1 MVRPRYPLPN
11 IGNVMSNKTS
21 EIAAK
26 HGGGMYNLVLVASA
40 RVRELK
46 KGHAPKIVTKQGTT
60 MTALQEIEE
69 GHINVKDYLKKL
81 K

>member
-1 MVRPRYPLPN
+1 
-11 IGNVMSNKTS
+11 MSNKTS
-21 EIAAK
+21 EYAAK
-26 HGGGMYNLVLVASA
+26 RASGIYNLVLVASQ

-46 KGHAPKIVTKQGTT
+46 NKHAPKIVTKSGAT

-69 GHINVKDYLKKL
+69 GHINTREYLKKI

>member
-1 MVRPRYPLPN
+1 
-11 IGNVMSNKTS
+11 MSNKTS
-21 EIAAK
+21 EDAAK
-26 HGGGMYNLVLVASA
+26 CAGGIYNLVLVASQ

-46 KGHAPKIVTKQGTT
+46 NKHAPKILTKSGST

-69 GHINVKDYLKKL
+69 GHINTREYLKKV